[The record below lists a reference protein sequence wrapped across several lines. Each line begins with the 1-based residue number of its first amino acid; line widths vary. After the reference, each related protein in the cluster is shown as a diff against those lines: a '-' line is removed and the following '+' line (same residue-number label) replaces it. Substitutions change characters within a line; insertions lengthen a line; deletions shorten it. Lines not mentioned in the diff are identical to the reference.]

1 MSNSFEDYTDQF
13 FWDFK
18 RMDNVNYNFRIVE
31 LLYTEKKKSNNPH
44 FIKPIMIILISIIE
58 CMLYDFIIRVQ
69 THNADKIPNLEQC
82 IIDSIKTKEID
93 QFETIIAQVKKQNL
107 LRASPSSSSSVYS
120 DLDLL
125 RKIRNRIH
133 IQNAQQDLNKDEYNV
148 FTQGNL
154 ELAEKMLER
163 VCEVLCN
170 VYPRWKK
177 QPLLMADFPRI
188 WLG

>member
-1 MSNSFEDYTDQF
+1 MPNSFEDYTGQF

-18 RMDNVNYNFRIVE
+18 TMDNVNYNFKIVE
-31 LLYTEKKKSNNPH
+31 LLYAKKKETNNLL
-44 FIKPIMIILISIIE
+44 FIKPITITLISIIE

-82 IIDSIKTKEID
+82 IIDSIKMKDID

-107 LRASPSSSSSVYS
+107 LRANPSSNVYAN
-120 DLDLL
+120 LDLL
-125 RKIRNRIH
+125 RKIRNRVH
-133 IQNAQQDLNKDEYNV
+133 IQNIKQDLDKDECDV
-148 FTQGNL
+148 FTQSNL

-177 QPLLMADFPRI
+177 QPLLMSDFPRV
-188 WLG
+188 WL